1 MLKNLA
7 LLCALIPAAASGQP
21 PGYTPCTDSIAD
33 KPIIGIWLHEGV
45 QPHGALAGVRVWTR
59 LEIRA
64 DGETVE
70 DYFTADPSIG
80 TPTAFSRLFS
90 TWTSGE
96 FVDPDPAKGSFAV
109 MRLAPYL
116 SQVYRPG
123 SASYSSVRG
132 GLLPVFRRFALGR
145 GEEEL
150 VLWGSTVLHLP
161 GSDSVMSYPSGLE
174 MRRFR
179 REDSRGTLIDQAT
192 WGQVRNRLR

>member
-1 MLKNLA
+1 
-7 LLCALIPAAASGQP
+7 
-21 PGYTPCTDSIAD
+21 
-33 KPIIGIWLHEGV
+33 
-45 QPHGALAGVRVWTR
+45 
-59 LEIRA
+59 
-64 DGETVE
+64 
-70 DYFTADPSIG
+70 
-80 TPTAFSRLFS
+80 
-90 TWTSGE
+90 
-96 FVDPDPAKGSFAV
+96 

-132 GLLPVFRRFALGR
+132 GLLPVFRLYALVR
-145 GEEEL
+145 GGEEL
-150 VLWGSTVLHLP
+150 VLWGSTVLYMP